1 MPSDGLG
8 QGSAPSAP
16 ANERWPSS
24 LTTATVR
31 PTAAKTVPTFHLMIS
46 AFMASIPV
54 RRSAISPR
62 STAAVLPISLRS
74 AAPTVAISAFEA
86 DSDAA
91 TSALVTS

>member
-1 MPSDGLG
+1 
-8 QGSAPSAP
+8 
-16 ANERWPSS
+16 
-24 LTTATVR
+24 
-31 PTAAKTVPTFHLMIS
+31 MIS
-46 AFMASIPV
+46 AFMASIPA